1 MPVVERAWQ
10 RLGNAPA
17 ICRER
22 PIEFTFDGRAC
33 SGYEGDTIASALLAS
48 GINIVA
54 RSFKL
59 RRPRGIYAAGIED
72 PNAVVTVNGEPNVR
86 ATDTPLAQ
94 GMVVR
99 SQRGWPSAERDVGVI
114 IGGLSR
120 LLPAGFY
127 HKTFMWPHWHFY
139 EKAIRHTAG
148 SGRVGAHDQHDSC
161 VKRFRHCDVLVI
173 GAGPAGISA
182 ALSAAHAGA
191 DVVLIDGD
199 GQPGGSLQWSID
211 ADDRESALRWLN
223 EGLAELQRH
232 RNVLAL
238 SATRAQGYYD
248 DNFLTAIER
257 LSHASGPRQRL
268 WKFRAAQVV
277 LATGA
282 SERPLVFPNNDRPGV
297 MLAGAVRQYVNRY
310 GVLPGSRPVIFTN
323 NDSAYHCALDLLQ
336 LDCKPVAVV
345 DVRAVAASDLRH
357 RLIAQGVPV
366 HAGCAVSN
374 VGGSR
379 RVESVEIVECAGDR
393 LKAGSARRVRAD
405 LLAVSGGWDP
415 LVHLYSQAGGS
426 LRFDDG
432 ICSFVPVEC
441 AQPVVA
447 AGACNGCFDL
457 AGAVVEGARAGSHA
471 ARALDLA
478 PVENCVPV
486 PGSTH
491 DSRAVSGLQPWWHT
505 PAYANIDRSAQQW
518 IDLHH
523 DVSLADAALAV
534 REGFESVEHL
544 KRYTTIGMAPDQGK
558 TSNLNALAILGQL
571 TGRVPGQVGTT
582 KYRPPFH
589 PLTVAAIA
597 GSSVEALSNRYR
609 RLPIASHEALGA
621 VLEDHSGWLRPAYYL
636 RPGESEAAAI
646 RREALAARSSAVLFD
661 SSSLGKIEV
670 AGADAAELLNRLYIN
685 NVKTLDVGRAR
696 YGMMLDD
703 NGVIIDDGVFAKLAD
718 NHYLI
723 ATSSAGA
730 LDIQFW
736 IERWLQCEW
745 SDLDV
750 LVTPQTAQ
758 WATLTVSGPRS
769 RAILSLLGLGID
781 LSPGAFGHMQI
792 RQAMLDG
799 VPLRVMRV
807 SFSGELSYE
816 LNIPADHAEA
826 LWQLLL
832 RAGKSEG
839 LTPLGMEALDVL
851 RVEKGYLEVGV
862 DTDGETTP
870 LDVGWAEVIAR
881 KPDDFLGR
889 RSLSRNANQRE
900 QRRQLVGLRMSDAKR
915 LAPAGTHLFSSGGEL
930 LGHVTSSCLS
940 PSLHQSIGLA
950 LVHGG
955 RGRLGELIQADI
967 GGRRFDGQLVA
978 ADFYDPA
985 GERLRA

>member
-1 MPVVERAWQ
+1 MSKRPALRH
-10 RLGNAPA
+10 GPAPA
-17 ICRER
+17 IRRDR
-22 PIEFTFDGRAC
+22 PLEFSFDGRAC
-33 SGYEGDTIASALLAS
+33 CGYEGDTIASALLAS
-48 GINIVA
+48 GPRIIA

-72 PNAVVTVNGEPNVR
+72 PNALVSVNGEPNVR
-86 ATDTPLAQ
+86 ATDTALTQ
-94 GMVVR
+94 SMIVR
-99 SQRGWPSAERDVGVI
+99 SQRGWPSAERDVGSM

-127 HKTFMWPHWHFY
+127 HKTFMWPHWRFY
-139 EKAIRHTAG
+139 ENAIRHAAA
-148 SGRVGAHDQHDSC
+148 SGRVGSHDERDYY

-173 GAGPAGISA
+173 GAGTAGISA

-191 DVVLIDGD
+191 DVVLIDAD
-199 GQPGGSLQWSID
+199 SQPGGSLLWSVA
-211 ADDRESALRWLN
+211 ADDRESVMRWLHDR
-223 EGLAELQRH
+223 LVELQSH
-232 RNVLAL
+232 RDVLVL
-238 SATRAQGYYD
+238 PATRAEGYYD
-248 DNFLTAIER
+248 DNFLTAVER
-257 LSHASGPRQRL
+257 LSHATGPRQRL

-297 MLAGAVRQYVNRY
+297 MLAAAVRQYANRY
-310 GVLPGSRPVIFTN
+310 GVLPGSKPVIFTN

-336 LDCKPVAVV
+336 LECKPAVV
-345 DVRAVAASDLRH
+345 DVRAVAASDLRQ
-357 RLIAQGVPV
+357 RLISQGVPV
-366 HAGCAVSN
+366 YAGSAVIN
-374 VGGSR
+374 VHGGR
-379 RVESVEIVECAGDR
+379 RVEAVEIAECHDAG
-393 LKAGSARRVRAD
+393 LGPASARRLPAD

-432 ICSFVPVEC
+432 SCSFVPAEC
-441 AQPVVA
+441 AQSVVS

-471 ARALDLA
+471 ARAIGLA

-486 PGSTH
+486 PGSIH
-491 DSRAVSGLQPWWHT
+491 DSRAVSALKPWWHT
-505 PAYANIDRSAQQW
+505 PAYANIDRSTQQW

-523 DVSLADAALAV
+523 DVSLADVALAT

-558 TSNLNALAILGQL
+558 TSNVNALAVLGQL
-571 TGRVPGQVGTT
+571 TDRVPGQVGTT

-589 PLTVAAIA
+589 PLTLAAIA
-597 GSSVEALSNRYR
+597 GSSVDGLSHRYR
-609 RLPIASHEALGA
+609 RLPVSSHEALGA
-621 VLEDHSGWLRPAYYL
+621 VLEDHSGWLRPAYYQ
-636 RPGESEAAAI
+636 RPGESETAAI
-646 RREALAARSSAVLFD
+646 RREALAARTSAVLFD

-670 AGADAAELLNRLYIN
+670 AGNDAAELLNRLYVN
-685 NVKTLDVGRAR
+685 NVKTLSVGRAR

-703 NGVIIDDGVFAKLAD
+703 NGVIIDDGVFARLAD

-745 SDLDV
+745 SSLDV
-750 LVTPQTAQ
+750 LVTPQTSQ

-769 RAILSLLGLGID
+769 RAIVSRLGLALD
-781 LSPGAFGHMQI
+781 LSSDAFGHMEL
-792 RQAMLDG
+792 RQSMLEG
-799 VPLRVMRV
+799 VPLRILRV

-816 LNIPADHAEA
+816 LNVPADHAES

-832 RAGKSEG
+832 RVGASDG

-851 RVEKGYLEVGV
+851 RVEKGYLEAGV

-870 LDVGWAEVIAR
+870 LDVGWAAAIAR

-889 RSLSRNANQRE
+889 RSLSRNANRRE
-900 QRRQLVGLRMSDAKR
+900 QRRQLVGLRMNDANR
-915 LAPAGTHLFSSGGEL
+915 LAPAGTHLFSSRGEL
-930 LGHVTSSCLS
+930 LGHVTSSCVS
-940 PSLHQSIGLA
+940 PTLDQSIGLA

-955 RGRLGELIQADI
+955 QQRLGESIHADI
-967 GGRRFDGQLVA
+967 GGRRFDGQLVDA
-978 ADFYDPA
+978 AFYDPA